1 MSKPKLNN
9 WVYRYIQSAVNN
21 ALHLEYAIRAA
32 ESLYPK
38 QMIYLNLLKEE
49 LIAYWLNKSK
59 TLSEIE
65 ELKLIDISFDRL
77 QFHSIIIRRNDIYL
91 RFNSSLRVELEKLYD
106 EFIDKYFDIEI
117 APFKLFRAVDLACGN
132 NILSMYNEAKR
143 CMDISKDLVLK
154 PKDDFEL
161 DREYVIREPVHVHPA
176 LTFCGSD
183 HFTYEGKFG
192 AYFNLKY
199 DLSAEDLFFTMRE
212 FMYQY
217 ASWCNADL
225 KLGRWNSRSLVNYY
239 FDNEF
244 FDCGANE
251 VKAPN
256 GLLGPILGLYCYD
269 KRERQKL
276 KPKVAINETTKI
288 HKFTFE
294 TMQKRYKNTRK
305 KISQYKNKFKN
316 FPDYY

>member
-9 WVYRYIQSAVNN
+9 WIYKYIQSAVNN

-38 QMIYLNLLKEE
+38 QMNCLKLLKEE

-59 TLSEIE
+59 TLEEIE
-65 ELKLIDISFDRL
+65 ELNLIDISFDRL

-91 RFNSSLRVELEKLYD
+91 KFDDSLRIDLETLYD
-106 EFIDKYFDIEI
+106 EFVDKYFDIEI
-117 APFKLFRAVDLACGN
+117 SAFKLFRATDLASGN
-132 NILSMYNEAKR
+132 NIINLYNEAQR
-143 CMDISKDLVLK
+143 CMKISKDLVLK
-154 PKDDFEL
+154 ARTDCDL
-161 DREYVIREPVHVHPA
+161 NREYVIREPVHVHPA

-183 HFTYEGKFG
+183 NFSYDGKFG
-192 AYFNLKY
+192 AFFNLKY
-199 DLSAEDLFFTMRE
+199 SLSKEDLFLTMRE

-225 KLGRWNSRSLVNYY
+225 MPYGWNSRSLVNYY

-251 VKAPN
+251 VKGQN
-256 GLLGPILGLYCYD
+256 GLLGPILGIYCYD
-269 KRERQKL
+269 KREREKM
-276 KPKVAINETTKI
+276 KPKIAINETLKI
-288 HKFTFE
+288 CTLGFE
-294 TMQKRYKNTRK
+294 TIDKRYKKTRK
-305 KISQYKNKFKN
+305 RVNDYKKKFKN
-316 FPDYY
+316 FPDF